1 MAYPFQTIPHKEY
14 PNTFLENT
22 AVTLI
27 SRKWNGEFNDNFTNL
42 YPKFVE
48 RFFGLKKDAQLFK
61 ETQEVSMT
69 APEDE
74 ITFTFRPDKAN
85 LRVGRKKYH
94 TFVDNIIPE
103 LLPLKDFMFGVMER
117 ESIENVMVRKLNI
130 FPIQADSVEEVKEN
144 TLEIYKYIYNIDL
157 LGAGALSN
165 EDLSHDAPWILDFR
179 KGLFS
184 NSENEVTIRIAI
196 ARAQGYEKTFNVVL
210 DSSARCVNPSEIGE
224 GAVDRILL
232 KLNDQLFDA
241 YHWCVG
247 NEIIQLMEKENKG

>member
-1 MAYPFQTIPHKEY
+1 
-14 PNTFLENT
+14 
-22 AVTLI
+22 
-27 SRKWNGEFNDNFTNL
+27 
-42 YPKFVE
+42 
-48 RFFGLKKDAQLFK
+48 
-61 ETQEVSMT
+61 MT

-103 LLPLKDFMFGVMER
+103 LLPLKDYMFGVMER
-117 ESIENVMVRKLNI
+117 ESIENLMVRKLNI

-144 TLEIYKYIYNIDL
+144 TLEIYKYIYNPEL
-157 LGAGALSN
+157 LSALSN
-165 EDLSHDAPWILDFR
+165 EEPPHDASWILDFR
-179 KGLFS
+179 RGIFS
-184 NSENEVTIRIAI
+184 NSENEVTVRIGI

-232 KLNDQLFDA
+232 RLNDQLFNA

>member
-27 SRKWNGEFNDNFTNL
+27 SRKWNGEFNDNFANL
-42 YPKFVE
+42 YSSFVE
-48 RFFGLKKDAQLFK
+48 RFFGLKKDAQQFK
-61 ETQEVSMT
+61 EKQEVSMT

-74 ITFTFRPDKAN
+74 VTFTFRPDKAN

-94 TFVDNIIPE
+94 MFVDNIIPE
-103 LLPLKDFMFGVMER
+103 LLPLKAFMFGVMER
-117 ESIENVMVRKLNI
+117 ESIENLMVRKLNI

-144 TLEIYKYIYNIDL
+144 VLDIYKFIFKPEL
-157 LGAGALSN
+157 LKEVSLVNAPQN
-165 EDLSHDAPWILDFR
+165 APWILDFR
-179 KGLFS
+179 KGVFS
-184 NSENEVTIRIAI
+184 NNDDEVTIRVGI

-210 DSSARCVNPSEIGE
+210 DSSSRCANSSEIGE

-232 KLNDQLFDA
+232 RLNDQLFNA

-247 NEIIQLMEKENKG
+247 NEIIQLMEKEDRE

>member
-27 SRKWNGEFNDNFTNL
+27 SRKWNGEFNDNFTIL

-48 RFFGLKKDAQLFK
+48 RFFGLKKDAQQFK
-61 ETQEVSMT
+61 EKQEVSMT

-74 ITFTFRPDKAN
+74 VTFTFRPDKAN

-103 LLPLKDFMFGVMER
+103 LLPLKVFMFGVMER

-144 TLEIYKYIYNIDL
+144 TLEIYKYIYNPEL
-157 LGAGALSN
+157 LSALSN
-165 EDLSHDAPWILDFR
+165 EEPPHDASWILDFR
-179 KGLFS
+179 RGIFS
-184 NSENEVTIRIAI
+184 NSENEVTVRIGI

-232 KLNDQLFDA
+232 RLNDQLFNA